1 MDKKGFTLIEILAVI
16 IIIGIIGVIG
26 ISAISSST
34 NKSRKASF
42 ATLAKTYAESARS
55 MRAKD
60 DLPHDPKNGEVIL
73 LRIDSLNGTDKND
86 DFTTE
91 FGDVLLDYSYVAVV
105 NNNHNFKYYVTLI
118 DDSKHAIIDGE
129 YSELS
134 ESLVATSINLNNALN
149 LNAVVRDS
157 TFSIN
162 ETTYKVTS
170 VHNTYIVASSD
181 V

>member
-1 MDKKGFTLIEILAVI
+1 MNKKGFTLIEILAVI
-16 IIIGIIGVIG
+16 VIIGIIGVIG

-60 DLPHDPKNGEVIL
+60 DLPHDPKDGEVVL
-73 LRIDSLNGTDKND
+73 LRVDSLNGTDKNY

-91 FGDVLLDYSYVAVV
+91 FGDVLLNYSYVAVV

-118 DDSKHAIIDGE
+118 DDSNHAIIDGE
-129 YSELS
+129 YSELN
-134 ESLVATSINLNNALN
+134 ESLVVASINLRNVLN
-149 LNAVVRDS
+149 LRSLANGT

-170 VHNTYIVASSD
+170 VHNTYIVASKN